1 METLVKSGA
10 DVNSRRMKDGWTPL
24 YLACIFGYTYKAKY
38 LVDSG
43 ADVLLG
49 DNLGWTPEDCEA
61 VVTVVTE
68 RTASSETEGA
78 EMEKIL
84 VHKAYNLLSH

>member
-1 METLVKSGA
+1 METLVKAGA

-49 DNLGWTPEDCEA
+49 DNLGWTPEDWADKYSLPA
-61 VVTVVTE
+61 VKTII
-68 RTASSETEGA
+68 RYRQHYYTAV
-78 EMEKIL
+78 IRF
-84 VHKAYNLLSH
+84 